1 MATAFDVIVQK
12 FGGVS
17 VACPETIQKT
27 AFHVANAVEQGHSVV
42 VVVSAMQ
49 GVTDQLE
56 SYVSKLSLLPHPE
69 ERDAVL
75 SAGEQI
81 ACGLMALALQNL
93 GLKAS
98 SWLSWQIPIHADSS
112 GTDLEGRIQSIETDK
127 LKTYLAEGGIP
138 VIAGFQGIN
147 TSERLTTLGRGGSD
161 ITAVALAACLEAEF
175 CDFYKDVP
183 GIMSA
188 DPALVP
194 AAQVIESLS
203 ITEMLELSAL
213 GGKVLQ
219 TRAVELAAIKNVS
232 IRVLPTFHQ
241 GKGTHLYYDYQET
254 LMEKPLVRSLVCQP
268 HQSLVTLSLEMRDNH
283 QKYSALVDLL
293 KTSRISF
300 DMLSVLE
307 QKQVDRMIL
316 SFALNEKDAE
326 RAETLVKNRLGIPSQ
341 NIDKKTGLS
350 KLSLIGV
357 GLQGHPEIL
366 QTLFRTLDY
375 QNISVLG
382 LSTSQCRL
390 SFMVDEIFAE
400 MVLRLLHKAFIPLI
414 SLDKTKKKKE
424 APLSFQQRNSMS

>member
-1 MATAFDVIVQK
+1 MAIAFDVIVQK

-27 AFHVANAVEQGHSVV
+27 ACHVANAVEQGQSVL

-56 SYVSKLSLLPHPE
+56 SYVSKLSLLPHQE

-81 ACGLMALALQNL
+81 TCGLMALALQNL

-112 GTDLEGRIQSIETDK
+112 GTDVEGRIRSIETDK
-127 LKTYLAEGGIP
+127 LKAYLAEGGIP

-147 TSERLTTLGRGGSD
+147 ASERLTTLGRGGSD
-161 ITAVALAACLEAEF
+161 ITAVALAACLGAES

-188 DPALVP
+188 DPTLVP
-194 AAQVIESLS
+194 SAQVIDS
-203 ITEMLELSAL
+203 ISIAEMLELSAL
-213 GGKVLQ
+213 GAKVLQ
-219 TRAVELAAIKNVS
+219 TRAVELAAIENVS

-241 GKGTHLYYDYQET
+241 GAGTHLYHDYQET
-254 LMEKPLVRSLVCQP
+254 RVEKPLVRSLVCQP
-268 HQSLVTLSLEMRDNH
+268 HQSQVTLSFETGDDH
-283 QKYSALVDLL
+283 QKYSSLIDLL
-293 KTSRISF
+293 KTSRIPF
-300 DMLSVLE
+300 DMLSALE
-307 QKQVDRMIL
+307 QSQAGKIVL
-316 SFALNEKDAE
+316 SFALDEKDAE

-350 KLSLIGV
+350 KLSLVGV

-366 QTLFRTLDY
+366 QTLFKTLAH

-390 SFMVDEIFAE
+390 SFMVDETFAE
-400 MVLRLLHKAFIPLI
+400 MALRLLHKAFIPLI
-414 SLDKTKKKKE
+414 PLDKTKKKE
-424 APLSFQQRNSMS
+424 DRPLSFQQRNSIS